1 MSDSRCVYRHEDI
14 IRIGATIS
22 IPGHEV
28 HDEVILNLGMY
39 GCEAAGAVDA
49 VAVTLGDVLVASDDL
64 VTVLGDIRDL
74 EPSFLST
81 WYRLRWS

>member
-1 MSDSRCVYRHEDI
+1 
-14 IRIGATIS
+14 
-22 IPGHEV
+22 
-28 HDEVILNLGMY
+28 MY

-81 WYRLRWS
+81 W